1 MSAHIFVVEDEKPI
15 LTLLTY
21 NLQKEGYKV
30 SSSSNGEEA
39 LSNIKEKKPDLVLL
53 DWMLPDL
60 SGIKICQY
68 LKQDEKVKNIPIIM
82 LTAKGEEEDKVKG
95 LNTGAED
102 YMTKP
107 FSFPELL
114 ARIKSLLKRV
124 KPNIVSEEAYYLDL
138 KIDRESMKVFRKEKE
153 ITLGPKEYKLL
164 DFLIKQPKRVY
175 SREQLLEHVWG
186 DDINVESRTVD
197 VHITR
202 LRQSINIEGA
212 KPLIRT
218 VRSAGYSLAVSYTHL
233 TLPTSFLV

>member
-21 NLQKEGYKV
+21 NLEKEGYKV

-39 LSNIKEKKPDLVLL
+39 LSVIKEKKPDLVLL

-102 YMTKP
+102 YITKP

-124 KPNIVSEEAYYLDL
+124 KPNIVSEEATFLDL

-153 ITLGPKEYKLL
+153 ISLGPKEYKLL

-175 SREQLLEHVWG
+175 SREQLLEYVWG
-186 DDINVESRTVD
+186 DDINVESRTC
-197 VHITR
+197 
-202 LRQSINIEGA
+202 L
-212 KPLIRT
+212 L
-218 VRSAGYSLAVSYTHL
+218 YTS
-233 TLPTSFLV
+233 PSPRDRG